1 MTVTGSLGGTEQR
14 GLRCADITEA
24 VGERGGRIMAFGW
37 CLLLELKIICNKETA
52 KMVQKL
58 TLFRHEL
65 LLPYTSANMFI
76 WI

>member
-37 CLLLELKIICNKETA
+37 CLLLELKIICNKETL
-52 KMVQKL
+52 Q
-58 TLFRHEL
+58 RWCR
-65 LLPYTSANMFI
+65 S
-76 WI
+76 